1 MRTHV
6 TPARRP
12 RTHRTANRTPK
23 TVVSFPSRPEFVRV
37 PRRSF
42 HDAGAV
48 MKFWDLFMRVCGYER
63 VGDQLRLYVDSPEP
77 VPSVNRERGV
87 RSVLFYLFAGRDA
100 EAVIEWLDRNKAWQ
114 VLRGAPAFTTARGVR
129 AVLLADNWHGGEGSG
144 MLRLARTRVIAD
156 DAHREQLRRE
166 VRLLIGM
173 VIENPVRNGELQEL
187 QLVEDVA
194 NTAPLG
200 VALCSTAQ
208 VVDAYFGTG
217 G

>member
-1 MRTHV
+1 MRTHIPS
-6 TPARRP
+6 TRRS
-12 RTHRTANRTPK
+12 RTHSTANRTPH
-23 TVVSFPSRPEFVRV
+23 TVVRFPSRPEFVRV

-48 MKFWDLFMRVCGYER
+48 MQLWDLFMRVCGYER
-63 VGDQLRLYVDSPEP
+63 VGDQLRLYVDSPKP

-87 RSVLFYLFAGRDA
+87 RSVLFYLFAGEDA
-100 EAVIEWLDRNKAWQ
+100 QAVLKWLDVNKAWQ
-114 VLRGAPAFTTARGVR
+114 CMRVAPTLTPDRAVS

-144 MLRLARTRVIAD
+144 LLRLARTRIIAD
-156 DAHREQLRRE
+156 ATHREQLRRE

-173 VIENPVRNGELQEL
+173 VIENPVRRGELQEL

-200 VALCSTAQ
+200 VELCSTAE
-208 VVDAYFGTG
+208 VVDAHFGTAG
-217 G
+217 